1 MGAIKRKAEQGATPS
16 KKAKSTP
23 SDRSAKRRK
32 SDVEQTSPAKA
43 KPESAAP
50 KPSVFKDEEKSFPR
64 GGASVLTPLEHKQ
77 ISIKANQDVLF
88 EQAGI
93 KRPGGGGDDGFSD
106 MGSEDD
112 EKATAKSKKKFP
124 TKNKR
129 SHESG
134 EKEDVVRAKGLSY
147 KVS

>member
-1 MGAIKRKAEQGATPS
+1 M
-16 KKAKSTP
+16 
-23 SDRSAKRRK
+23 
-32 SDVEQTSPAKA
+32 
-43 KPESAAP
+43 
-50 KPSVFKDEEKSFPR
+50 
-64 GGASVLTPLEHKQ
+64 TPLEHKQ

-93 KRPGGGGDDGFSD
+93 KRPGGGDDGFSD

-112 EKATAKSKKKFP
+112 EKAAAKSKKKFP
-124 TKNKR
+124 TKNKK
-129 SHESG
+129 SDESG